1 MEETAKC
8 FLLNPKEYQMYVML
22 HKESF
27 QEKTINN
34 PIVESAL
41 RTSMIFNSNMRRESK
56 VILLN
61 HAHHVC

>member
-1 MEETAKC
+1 
-8 FLLNPKEYQMYVML
+8 ML

-34 PIVESAL
+34 LIVEAAL
-41 RTSMIFNSNMRRESK
+41 RISMIPNSNIHRESK

>member
-1 MEETAKC
+1 
-8 FLLNPKEYQMYVML
+8 ML

-27 QEKTINN
+27 QEKTENN

-41 RTSMIFNSNMRRESK
+41 RISMISNSKMHRESK